1 VSAPG
6 SWIEV
11 DRSALAHNVAL
22 LRSLVGP
29 DVLVL
34 VPVKADGY
42 GHGAAETAR
51 TVLEAGADRVGVAR
65 MHEGA
70 ELRRSGFDGPV
81 HVLEPLHPGDVPDY
95 AAHGL
100 IATVCDPAAVRAVR
114 ELGSDRVR
122 CHLKVNTGMSRLG
135 LHHERD
141 LATIRALLSDR
152 AVGWEGVFTHFSRAD
167 EPGDST
173 LVQIERFDRLLAVLE
188 QDGIRPPLA
197 HASNSAATLLYPA
210 ARHQMVRPGLAVYGY
225 DPTEG
230 LSATGAS
237 LRPALSL
244 WSTVRHLAW
253 IEAGEEVSYGGMWTA
268 ARRTRLAVIPLG
280 YGDGFWRSHSGNFE
294 VEIRGV
300 RCRQVGRI
308 CMDLMMVDV
317 TDVPD
322 VSLDDR
328 VMVIGPGL
336 PAERLSKATGTI
348 VYEVTCDLGRR
359 LSRHFI

>member
-1 VSAPG
+1 MSAPG

-11 DRSALAHNVAL
+11 DRSALAHNVSR

-42 GHGAAETAR
+42 GHGAVETAR
-51 TVLEAGADRVGVAR
+51 TVLEAGANRVGVAR
-65 MHEGA
+65 KHEGV
-70 ELRRSGFDGPV
+70 ELRKSGFDAPI
-81 HVLEPLHPGDVPDY
+81 HVLEPLHPDDVADY

-100 IATVCDPAAVRAVR
+100 VATVCDAAAVRAVR
-114 ELGSDRVR
+114 GLGTGRVR

-141 LATIRALLSDR
+141 LATIRALLSER
-152 AVGWEGVFTHFSRAD
+152 SVEWEGVFTHFARAD

-173 LVQIERFDRLLAVLE
+173 HLQIGRFDRLLGVLE
-188 QDGIRPPLA
+188 QDGIRPQIA
-197 HASNSAATLLYPA
+197 HASNSAATLLHPA
-210 ARHQMVRPGLAVYGY
+210 ARYQMVRPGLAVYGY

-230 LSATGAS
+230 ASAVAAS

-244 WSTVRHLAW
+244 WSTVRHLTW
-253 IEAGEEVSYGGMWTA
+253 IETGEDVSYGGMWTA
-268 ARRTRLAVIPLG
+268 PRRTLLAAIPLG
-280 YGDGFWRSHSGNFE
+280 YGDGFWRSHSGRFD

-300 RCRQVGRI
+300 RCPQVGRI

-322 VSLDDR
+322 VALDDR

-336 PAERLSKATGTI
+336 PAERLSKAVGTI

-359 LSRHFI
+359 LQRHFI